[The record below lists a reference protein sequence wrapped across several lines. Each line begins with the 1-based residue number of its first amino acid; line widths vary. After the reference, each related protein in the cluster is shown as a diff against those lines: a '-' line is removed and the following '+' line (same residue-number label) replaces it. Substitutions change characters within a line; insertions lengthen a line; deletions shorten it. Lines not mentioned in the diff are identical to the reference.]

1 MAKAG
6 YLLFRLVQTVSGRN
20 TVRAALMAWALL
32 ASRPEKAM
40 AQQSYY
46 AEQPSF
52 VIPVIPDPSD
62 RRTSAILLHVS
73 EDYGKSYQ
81 YVATASPNQRGVPFK
96 APRDGWYWFAVQT
109 QDSTGQLNPASMS
122 AAQPALKVCVDT
134 QAPTVLLKQGPPN
147 KDSTQTIEWEL
158 RDENLD
164 IATMRLEYR
173 AQGARD
179 WVPLPAQQI
188 PAGTHVFNPGI
199 TTPVEVRLTVRDKA
213 RNVGEQI
220 VSGGSR
226 GSTSGGGSGQV
237 IMVRSRRFQL
247 NYKID
252 DVGPS
257 DVSRVEVY
265 YTRDSG
271 RTWRK
276 YDADAPKEPP
286 CILEVPEEGR
296 YGFTLVARSGVDLGE
311 QPPKAGDP
319 PHIVVEVDETKPVV
333 RIINAEVGRGA
344 DVGLMTLTWTASD
357 RYLGQSPISISYARD
372 SQGPWTP
379 VLKDLPNT
387 GRHVWK
393 LPPEGLPFQ
402 FYLRV
407 ECTDQAGNVG
417 ISASASPVKVDQN
430 LPKARVVGVEVAP
443 VGQPG
448 GSVAPA
454 PMASPLPPSTP
465 AGGFSPPPSASQPM
479 NPVGVP
485 PMGLPGTSPLPGSG
499 PPAGPPPGLPP
510 APMSLPMTPSPAP
523 PAPLPMAPPPAA
535 PAPAGG
541 LPSFTPG
548 TGTPPLPGP

>member
-1 MAKAG
+1 MGAAFMA
-6 YLLFRLVQTVSGRN
+6 LV
-20 TVRAALMAWALL
+20 LL
-32 ASRPEKAM
+32 AGTPQESA

-46 AEQPSF
+46 ADQPSF

-81 YVATASPNQRGVPFK
+81 YVATASPTQRGVPFK

-109 QDSTGQLNPASMS
+109 QDSTGQLNPATMT
-122 AAQPALKVCVDT
+122 AAQAALKVCVDT
-134 QAPTVLLKQGPPN
+134 QAPTVLLKQGQPN
-147 KDSTQTIEWEL
+147 KDGTQTIEWEL

-173 AQGARD
+173 AQGSRD

-199 TTPVEVRLTVRDKA
+199 TTPIEVRLTVRDKA

-220 VSGGSR
+220 VSGGTR
-226 GSTSGGGSGQV
+226 GGTSGGSGTGQV
-237 IMVRSRRFQL
+237 IMVRSRRFQF

-265 YTRDSG
+265 YTRDNG

-276 YDADAPKEPP
+276 YEADAPKEPP

-344 DVGLMTLTWTASD
+344 DLGLMTLTWTASD
-357 RYLGQSPISISYARD
+357 RYLGPTPVSISYARE

-407 ECTDQAGNVG
+407 ECTDQAGNIGV
-417 ISASASPVKVDQN
+417 SASASPVKVDQN

-443 VGQPG
+443 AGQPG

-454 PMASPLPPSTP
+454 PSVTPLPPTTP
-465 AGGFSPPPSASQPM
+465 AGGLPSPPSASSLPM
-479 NPVGVP
+479 NPASSP
-485 PMGLPGTSPLPGSG
+485 PAPMALPGSG
-499 PPAGPPPGLPP
+499 PPAGPPPGMPP
-510 APMSLPMTPSPAP
+510 APAPM
-523 PAPLPMAPPPAA
+523 PLPMAPPPTPTALPMA
-535 PAPAGG
+535 PPPAGG
-541 LPSFTPG
+541 LPSFNPG
-548 TGTPPLPGP
+548 AGTPSPPGP